1 MQLERSEWIRP
12 SSSEDEKPKSKV
24 SLIALSK
31 QPLTDIFREKA
42 VPKIEEE
49 MKQQL
54 REYVIKE

>member
-1 MQLERSEWIRP
+1 MNKTEHERRWKAKKQGKF
-12 SSSEDEKPKSKV
+12 DCAV
-24 SLIALSK
+24 K